1 MATIKAF
8 IERHPVPSYFAL
20 VFTISYGAMLP
31 VIGGH
36 SGLPGTPE
44 QVARLTPLA
53 ILALMLGPSVAGI
66 LLTGVVGGRAGLHTL
81 RARLLR
87 WRVGARWYAVAL
99 LAAPLLGT
107 ATLAALALISPA
119 FLPGIVTTDDKATM
133 LLAGIAVGLGGGFL
147 EELGWTGFAIP
158 RLRQRH
164 GVLATGLIVG
174 LAWAAWHVPITFWT
188 SGDAAGALVPDL
200 FLPPFL
206 FYVAVLPAFRVLM
219 VWLYERTESLS
230 ATMLMHG
237 SLIGTTLFIIVP
249 EAPSAAS
256 LVTWYLVLAAV
267 LWLIVIGIAAAEG
280 GPFSRQLLR
289 RRVVAGEQAG
299 G

>member
-1 MATIKAF
+1 
-8 IERHPVPSYFAL
+8 
-20 VFTISYGAMLP
+20 
-31 VIGGH
+31 
-36 SGLPGTPE
+36 
-44 QVARLTPLA
+44 
-53 ILALMLGPSVAGI
+53 
-66 LLTGVVGGRAGLHTL
+66 VVGGRAGLHTL